1 MQIKVIRPNAE
12 MGILAHVAGIV
23 NAKKGGTLAEL
34 REDINHSLPGYLGSV
49 RYLFISRKMK
59 IIDPRTETQLVLSA
73 LYKKTVYVKVF
84 HGAGKVLEMFLK
96 SEMARDSFIYLFIY
110 LFILINLFFF
120 YTKMSK
126 ISEKKVTKENAM
138 GNRLEAITKKLE
150 FQYLSDQNCIGK
162 KV

>member
-1 MQIKVIRPNAE
+1 

-23 NAKKGGTLAEL
+23 NAKRGGTLAEL

-96 SEMARDSFIYLFIY
+96 SEMARDSFIYLFI
-110 LFILINLFFF
+110 LINLFFF

-126 ISEKKVTKENAM
+126 ISEKKVTKENTM
-138 GNRLEAITKKLE
+138 GNTLEAITKKLE
-150 FQYLSDQNCIGK
+150 FQY
-162 KV
+162 

>member
-1 MQIKVIRPNAE
+1 MQIKVIRPNPE

-96 SEMARDSFIYLFIY
+96 SEMARDSFIYL
-110 LFILINLFFF
+110 LSSFFF
-120 YTKMSK
+120 
-126 ISEKKVTKENAM
+126 
-138 GNRLEAITKKLE
+138 
-150 FQYLSDQNCIGK
+150 
-162 KV
+162 

>member
-96 SEMARDSFIYLFIY
+96 SEMARDSFIYLFIIIF
-110 LFILINLFFF
+110 FIFF

-150 FQYLSDQNCIGK
+150 FKY
-162 KV
+162 

>member
-23 NAKKGGTLAEL
+23 NAKRGGTLAEL

-96 SEMARDSFIYLFIY
+96 SEMARDSFIYLFI
-110 LFILINLFFF
+110 LINLFFF

-126 ISEKKVTKENAM
+126 ISEKKVTKENTM
-138 GNRLEAITKKLE
+138 GNTLEAITKKLE
-150 FQYLSDQNCIGK
+150 FQY
-162 KV
+162 

>member
-96 SEMARDSFIYLFIY
+96 SEMARDSFIYLFIIIF
-110 LFILINLFFF
+110 FIFLIFFNI
-120 YTKMSK
+120 KMSK

-150 FQYLSDQNCIGK
+150 FQY
-162 KV
+162 

>member
-84 HGAGKVLEMFLK
+84 HGAGKVLEMFFK
-96 SEMARDSFIYLFIY
+96 SEMARDSFIYLFIIIF
-110 LFILINLFFF
+110 FIFLTFFL
-120 YTKMSK
+120 YKNV
-126 ISEKKVTKENAM
+126 E
-138 GNRLEAITKKLE
+138 
-150 FQYLSDQNCIGK
+150 DIGK
-162 KV
+162 ESNEGKRDG

>member
-1 MQIKVIRPNAE
+1 

-23 NAKKGGTLAEL
+23 NAKRGGTLAEL

-96 SEMARDSFIYLFIY
+96 SEMARDSFIYLFI
-110 LFILINLFFF
+110 LINLFFF

-126 ISEKKVTKENAM
+126 ISEKKVTKENTM
-138 GNRLEAITKKLE
+138 GNTLEAITKRLE
-150 FQYLSDQNCIGK
+150 FQY
-162 KV
+162 

>member
-59 IIDPRTETQLVLSA
+59 IIDPRTETQLVLSVV
-73 LYKKTVYVKVF
+73 YKKTVYVKVF

-96 SEMARDSFIYLFIY
+96 SEMARDSFTY

-120 YTKMSK
+120 YTKMSQ

-138 GNRLEAITKKLE
+138 GNRLEAITKNWN
-150 FQYLSDQNCIGK
+150 FSIC
-162 KV
+162 

>member
-110 LFILINLFFF
+110 SHQSIFFLIQKCRR
-120 YTKMSK
+120 YRKRK
-126 ISEKKVTKENAM
+126 
-138 GNRLEAITKKLE
+138 
-150 FQYLSDQNCIGK
+150 
-162 KV
+162 

>member
-110 LFILINLFFF
+110 PHQSIFFF
-120 YTKMSK
+120 IQKCRRYRKRK
-126 ISEKKVTKENAM
+126 
-138 GNRLEAITKKLE
+138 
-150 FQYLSDQNCIGK
+150 
-162 KV
+162 

>member
-23 NAKKGGTLAEL
+23 NAKRGGTLAEL

-96 SEMARDSFIYLFIY
+96 SEMARDSFIYLFI
-110 LFILINLFFF
+110 LINLFFF

-126 ISEKKVTKENAM
+126 ISEKKVTKENTM
-138 GNRLEAITKKLE
+138 GNTLEAITKRLE
-150 FQYLSDQNCIGK
+150 FQY
-162 KV
+162 

>member
-1 MQIKVIRPNAE
+1 

-96 SEMARDSFIYLFIY
+96 SEMARDSFTY

-150 FQYLSDQNCIGK
+150 FQYLLDQNCIGK
-162 KV
+162 

>member
-96 SEMARDSFIYLFIY
+96 SEMARDSFIYLFI
-110 LFILINLFFF
+110 LINLFFF

-126 ISEKKVTKENAM
+126 ISEKKVTKENTL
-138 GNRLEAITKKLE
+138 GNTLEAITKKLE
-150 FQYLSDQNCIGK
+150 FQY
-162 KV
+162 

>member
-96 SEMARDSFIYLFIY
+96 SEIVYLFIY
-110 LFILINLFFF
+110 LFSSIYFFL
-120 YTKMSK
+120 YKNV
-126 ISEKKVTKENAM
+126 E
-138 GNRLEAITKKLE
+138 
-150 FQYLSDQNCIGK
+150 DIGK
-162 KV
+162 ESNEGKRDGQ

>member
-23 NAKKGGTLAEL
+23 NAKRGGTLAEL

-96 SEMARDSFIYLFIY
+96 SEIVYLFIY
-110 LFILINLFFF
+110 LFSSIYFFF
-120 YTKMSK
+120 IQKCRRYRKRK
-126 ISEKKVTKENAM
+126 
-138 GNRLEAITKKLE
+138 
-150 FQYLSDQNCIGK
+150 
-162 KV
+162 

>member
-96 SEMARDSFIYLFIY
+96 SEMARDSFIYLFI
-110 LFILINLFFF
+110 IIFF
-120 YTKMSK
+120 YFFYFFLYKNV
-126 ISEKKVTKENAM
+126 E
-138 GNRLEAITKKLE
+138 
-150 FQYLSDQNCIGK
+150 DIGK
-162 KV
+162 ESKEGKRDG

>member
-23 NAKKGGTLAEL
+23 NAKRGGTLAEL

-96 SEMARDSFIYLFIY
+96 SEMARDSFIYLFIIIF
-110 LFILINLFFF
+110 FIFLIFF
-120 YTKMSK
+120 YMKMSK

-150 FQYLSDQNCIGK
+150 FQY
-162 KV
+162 

>member
-110 LFILINLFFF
+110 LFSSIFFF

-138 GNRLEAITKKLE
+138 GNRLEAITKKLD
-150 FQYLSDQNCIGK
+150 FQYLLDQNCIGK
-162 KV
+162 

>member
-96 SEMARDSFIYLFIY
+96 SEMARDSFIYLFIIIF
-110 LFILINLFFF
+110 FILLIFFN
-120 YTKMSK
+120 TKMSK
-126 ISEKKVTKENAM
+126 ISEKKVTKENTM
-138 GNRLEAITKKLE
+138 GNRLETITKKLE
-150 FQYLSDQNCIGK
+150 FQY
-162 KV
+162 

>member
-23 NAKKGGTLAEL
+23 NAKRGGTLAEL

-96 SEMARDSFIYLFIY
+96 SEMARDSFIYLFI
-110 LFILINLFFF
+110 LINLFFF

-126 ISEKKVTKENAM
+126 ISEKKVTKENTM
-138 GNRLEAITKKLE
+138 GNTLEAITKNWN
-150 FQYLSDQNCIGK
+150 SSIS
-162 KV
+162 

>member
-23 NAKKGGTLAEL
+23 NAKRGGTLAEL

-96 SEMARDSFIYLFIY
+96 SEMARDSFIYLFI
-110 LFILINLFFF
+110 LINLFFF

-138 GNRLEAITKKLE
+138 GNRLNLKT
-150 FQYLSDQNCIGK
+150 
-162 KV
+162 

>member
-96 SEMARDSFIYLFIY
+96 SEMARDSFIYLFI
-110 LFILINLFFF
+110 LINLFFF

-126 ISEKKVTKENAM
+126 ISEKKVTKENTM
-138 GNRLEAITKKLE
+138 GNTLEAITKKLE
-150 FQYLSDQNCIGK
+150 FQY
-162 KV
+162 

>member
-96 SEMARDSFIYLFIY
+96 SEIVYLFIY
-110 LFILINLFFF
+110 LFSSIYFFF
-120 YTKMSK
+120 IQKFRRYRKRK
-126 ISEKKVTKENAM
+126 
-138 GNRLEAITKKLE
+138 
-150 FQYLSDQNCIGK
+150 
-162 KV
+162 

>member
-110 LFILINLFFF
+110 SHQSIFFL
-120 YTKMSK
+120 YKNV
-126 ISEKKVTKENAM
+126 E
-138 GNRLEAITKKLE
+138 
-150 FQYLSDQNCIGK
+150 DIGK
-162 KV
+162 ESNEGKRDG

>member
-96 SEMARDSFIYLFIY
+96 SEMARDSFIYLFSSIY
-110 LFILINLFFF
+110 FF

-150 FQYLSDQNCIGK
+150 FQYLLDQNCIGK
-162 KV
+162 

>member
-23 NAKKGGTLAEL
+23 NAKRGGTLAEL

-96 SEMARDSFIYLFIY
+96 SEMARDSFIYLFI
-110 LFILINLFFF
+110 LINLFFF

-126 ISEKKVTKENAM
+126 ISEKKVTKENTL
-138 GNRLEAITKKLE
+138 GNTLEAITKKLE
-150 FQYLSDQNCIGK
+150 FQY
-162 KV
+162 

>member
-96 SEMARDSFIYLFIY
+96 SEMARDSFIYLFIIIF
-110 LFILINLFFF
+110 FIFLIFF
-120 YTKMSK
+120 YMKMSK

-150 FQYLSDQNCIGK
+150 FQY
-162 KV
+162 

>member
-96 SEMARDSFIYLFIY
+96 SEIVYLFIY
-110 LFILINLFFF
+110 LFSSIYFFL
-120 YTKMSK
+120 YKNV
-126 ISEKKVTKENAM
+126 E
-138 GNRLEAITKKLE
+138 
-150 FQYLSDQNCIGK
+150 DIGK
-162 KV
+162 ESNEGKRDG